1 VGGATVDDHDPH
13 RNSEDSRMRKIPVY
27 VFFGRPG
34 SGKGALSRLVRE
46 RCEAFP
52 LSTGAAMTAW
62 AEGPSPEQKALKA
75 GLARGEYGSDE
86 LAAGIV
92 DDAMSNLPSSTPA
105 VIFDGFPRNIGQFR
119 AWIATSPAVFGALID
134 LPEAEAAARIAARL
148 TCPADKRSGF
158 PGETVCSCGRRMERR
173 ADDVD
178 PKVVARR
185 FEKYRETVPEVVA
198 AWQAMGLPLRHIDN
212 RGPVAVLRRA
222 AAEMAVEIEARRPRQ
237 PTACRIW

>member
-1 VGGATVDDHDPH
+1 
-13 RNSEDSRMRKIPVY
+13 MRKIPVY

-34 SGKGALSRLVRE
+34 AGKGALSRLVRE

-75 GLARGEYGSDE
+75 GLAHGEYGSDE

-92 DDAMSNLPSSTPA
+92 EDAMSKLPPSTPA

-119 AWIATSPAVFGALID
+119 AWVATKPDVFGVMID
-134 LPEAEAAARIAARL
+134 LPEAAAAARISARL

-173 ADDVD
+173 ADDTD
-178 PKVVARR
+178 PKVVERR
-185 FEKYRETVPEVVA
+185 FKLYRETVPEVVA
-198 AWQAMGLPLRHIDN
+198 AWQAMGLPLRRVDN
-212 RGPVAVLRRA
+212 GGSVSALRKVAAGIA
-222 AAEMAVEIEARRPRQ
+222 AEIEARRR
-237 PTACRIW
+237 